1 MYLLEN
7 ERVTR
12 KEAVGIVGF
21 GETKTKEI
29 LNDLLKK
36 ELIIRKG
43 KGRGTHY
50 ILTSKTTLG

>member
-29 LNDLLKK
+29 LNELLKK

-50 ILTSKTTLG
+50 ILTS